1 MQSSNYFDYLDVYP
15 ELQVL
20 VDHFEMI
27 REEALSVSRQPWT
40 PWPEDHYND
49 SSKTPLDWTV
59 FPFMHTFP
67 ALDASKSQWIAT
79 TSSLCP
85 RTVSILKQ
93 IPNLRT
99 ALLSRLG
106 PHTEL
111 GCHTGWSDLANYV
124 LRCHFCLQMPTNGE
138 CGMWVNEEEQFHDEG
153 KIIVFDD
160 SKKHKAFNRSPN
172 EERIVLIVDLL
183 RPLSVPIGT
192 ARGGHTEQLDD
203 LLQKFH

>member
-1 MQSSNYFDYLDVYP
+1 MNAVSGSSFTLIQSSNYFDYLDVYP

-49 SSKTPLDWTV
+49 CSKTPLDWTV

-93 IPNLRT
+93 IIEHRLPKDYDYHRIPAPWVQMNL
-99 ALLSRLG
+99 L
-106 PHTEL
+106 
-111 GCHTGWSDLANYV
+111 
-124 LRCHFCLQMPTNGE
+124 
-138 CGMWVNEEEQFHDEG
+138 
-153 KIIVFDD
+153 K
-160 SKKHKAFNRSPN
+160 
-172 EERIVLIVDLL
+172 
-183 RPLSVPIGT
+183 IGT
-192 ARGGHTEQLDD
+192 SITCM
-203 LLQKFH
+203 